1 MLLHICTLWSIL
13 GNDDAFAPLCYHGI
27 GATSF
32 LTGFVRISS
41 EKLFRIGI
49 GLFHLGVGL
58 FGLGITFGAGFFS
71 RRLFDMGFGSF
82 FGKFCIC

>member
-1 MLLHICTLWSIL
+1 M
-13 GNDDAFAPLCYHGI
+13 DAFAPLCYHGI

-49 GLFHLGVGL
+49 RLFHLGVGL
-58 FGLGITFGAGFFS
+58 FGLGIGFGADFYS
-71 RRLFDMGFGSF
+71 RRLFDMVMTSRQIRKIFEF
-82 FGKFCIC
+82 LILQ

>member
-1 MLLHICTLWSIL
+1 MLKM
-13 GNDDAFAPLCYHGI
+13 DAFAPLFYHGI

-71 RRLFDMGFGSF
+71 RRLFDMG
-82 FGKFCIC
+82 